1 MRSLALCHV
10 DFVIAIEP
18 DPPWRGPASSP
29 ATTFASRPPV
39 CSPIISSSSRRY
51 DLCSSLE
58 ILILGGGVPVEDF
71 KVSPDALWQVQKALR
86 EYEHQVNGSQLS
98 QHAKDTCLTHTRHFV
113 RWLEGKFDPGGT
125 LA

>member
-1 MRSLALCHV
+1 MIYAAV
-10 DFVIAIEP
+10 
-18 DPPWRGPASSP
+18 
-29 ATTFASRPPV
+29 SRF
-39 CSPIISSSSRRY
+39 SYS
-51 DLCSSLE
+51 
-58 ILILGGGVPVEDF
+58 GGGVPVEDF